1 MTPSLRLERE
11 LLRAGARRLAGI
23 DEVGRGAIAG
33 PVTVG
38 VVVVDAGTRTA
49 PTGLRD
55 SKLLTAAQRVRLSP
69 RVARWAVAH
78 AVASSSPTEIDA
90 WGLTA
95 ALRLAALRAL
105 AAVAPVD
112 AVLLDG
118 SHDWL
123 STAPETLFD
132 AIPWPTVTVPRVHRR
147 IKADLTCSSVAGAS
161 VLAKV
166 TRDQEMVRLA
176 GEDDPYGWRANK
188 GYTTADHA
196 DAIRRLGLCAQHR
209 RSWNVAAASIDLS
222 AHSPAPDRAIPS

>member
-1 MTPSLRLERE
+1 M
-11 LLRAGARRLAGI
+11 RAGAGRVAGV

-38 VVVVDAGTRTA
+38 VVVVDAGSRTA
-49 PTGLRD
+49 PRGLRD
-55 SKLLTAAQRVRLSP
+55 SKLLSASQRVTLYP

-105 AAVAPVD
+105 AAIGPVD

-123 STAPETLFD
+123 STTPETLFD
-132 AIPWPTVTVPRVHRR
+132 TIPWPTVAIPRVHRR
-147 IKADLTCSSVAGAS
+147 IKADLACSSVAAAS

-166 TRDQEMVRLA
+166 TRDREMVRLA
-176 GEDDPYGWRANK
+176 GADDRYGWIANK
-188 GYTTADHA
+188 GYTTTDHA
-196 DAIRRLGLCAQHR
+196 EAVRRHGLCEHHR
-209 RSWNVAAASIDLS
+209 RSWNVAAAAIDLGS
-222 AHSPAPDRAIPS
+222 HSPERTRTVPN